1 MRNLR
6 WLAALPFLG
15 ILVGPFFLNRVEP
28 FVFGLPL
35 LLAWLVFCVIGTS
48 AVMGADLPDRPSEP
62 RAGGS
67 PMSVALVIVAAGF
80 ALAIGLG
87 LYARL
92 GREMGLEQW
101 TVGGRGFGTAP
112 GLPADG
118 RGDLHDLHVP
128 RRLGHRLREGAAP
141 PTTSSAT

>member
-48 AVMGADLPDRPSEP
+48 ALMGVIYLTDPQNRAPEDP
-62 RAGGS
+62 R
-67 PMSVALVIVAAGF
+67 
-80 ALAIGLG
+80 
-87 LYARL
+87 
-92 GREMGLEQW
+92 
-101 TVGGRGFGTAP
+101 
-112 GLPADG
+112 
-118 RGDLHDLHVP
+118 
-128 RRLGHRLREGAAP
+128 
-141 PTTSSAT
+141 

>member
-48 AVMGADLPDRPSEP
+48 AVMAVIYLTDPQNRAPEDP
-62 RAGGS
+62 R
-67 PMSVALVIVAAGF
+67 
-80 ALAIGLG
+80 
-87 LYARL
+87 
-92 GREMGLEQW
+92 
-101 TVGGRGFGTAP
+101 
-112 GLPADG
+112 
-118 RGDLHDLHVP
+118 
-128 RRLGHRLREGAAP
+128 
-141 PTTSSAT
+141 